1 MIGRGRDLSLV
12 RNKITLDVRSEAPVR
27 LDQYLLRNLEW
38 RSRTR
43 IQALIQQGHIKV
55 NDESTKPSRKV
66 RGGDV
71 VTVELSLGEGQ
82 PASYGDLKIET
93 LYEDRWLVAVNK
105 PPGLL
110 VHPVGRH
117 VYDTLMNYMHH
128 EYQGQQTED
137 GERIVPRLC
146 HRIDR
151 DTTGVL
157 VIGKDPHV
165 HRQVLYQF
173 ENRLV
178 HKEYLALVRGRY
190 PTESGSID
198 IPIGAG
204 RCLRSCLEHP
214 VLKPSCTRIRRVQ
227 SFPRHT
233 LLGCTPLTGR
243 QNQIRVHLAAKGYPL
258 VGDERYGDGEAPAG
272 FPERFLLHSRRLRFF
287 HPRWKSLV
295 ELTAPLPEDF
305 RNLLGDLVR

>member
-1 MIGRGRDLSLV
+1 MIGRGRDLSLI
-12 RNKITLDVRSEAPVR
+12 RDRITFAVKSDSPLR
-27 LDQYLLRNLEW
+27 LDQYLMKTLDW
-38 RSRTR
+38 KSRTR
-43 IQALIQQGHIKV
+43 IQTLIQGGHVKV
-55 NDESTKPSRKV
+55 NEEATKPSRRV

-71 VTVELSLGEGQ
+71 VTVELSRGVDRAHDYGE
-82 PASYGDLKIET
+82 LTVET

-128 EYQGQQTED
+128 DYQGQKTED

-157 VIGKDPHV
+157 VVGKDPHV
-165 HRQVLYQF
+165 HRQVQYQF

-178 HKEYLALVRGRY
+178 HKEYLALVEGRY
-190 PTESGSID
+190 PLVTGSIE
-198 IPIGAG
+198 IPIGEG
-204 RCLRSCLEHP
+204 RCLRSCLEHRL
-214 VLKPSCTRIRRVQ
+214 LKPSCTRVRRVQ
-227 SFPRHT
+227 RFPRYT
-233 LLGCTPLTGR
+233 LLACTPLTGR
-243 QNQIRVHLAAKGYPL
+243 QNQIRVHLAASGFPI
-258 VGDERYGDGEAPAG
+258 VGDERYGHGKAPTG
-272 FPERFLLHSRRLRFF
+272 FPERFLLHSRRLRFY
-287 HPRWKSLV
+287 HPRWKTLL

-305 RNLLGDLVR
+305 RELLSDLVR